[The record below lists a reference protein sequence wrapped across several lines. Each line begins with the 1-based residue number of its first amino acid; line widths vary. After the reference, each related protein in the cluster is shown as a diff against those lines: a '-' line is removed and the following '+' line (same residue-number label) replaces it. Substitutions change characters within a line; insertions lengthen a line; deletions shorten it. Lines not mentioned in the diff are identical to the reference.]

1 MKRAWLFVG
10 ENQRLQGEVKRLPR
24 AVAVLRR
31 RRKGLVEGAVG
42 GDDGDG
48 DEGVEELEVVE
59 VVKYKVVFSSRPE
72 PVGSEVV
79 A

>member
-31 RRKGLVEGAVG
+31 RKAVAEGAG
-42 GDDGDG
+42 GDG
-48 DEGVEELEVVE
+48 DADERAEELEVVE
-59 VVKYKVVFSSRPE
+59 VVKFKIVFSSRPE